1 MKLKSIKLKWNVLYY
16 DSNIKQVKNY
26 NVLNDE
32 IKERIYKKIKTGKI
46 KNYEELKQDIDS
58 WAQYHYWSKT
68 ECEMAIGGLHCN
80 YPDDFEKIDMYRQ
93 IEMNLDRILEYIINT
108 MQISFE

>member
-16 DSNIKQVKNY
+16 NSNSKCVQAY

-58 WAQYHYWSKT
+58 WTHYHYWSKT